1 MWYVRGLYVLAVLV
15 MGTVM
20 IADGEM
26 LIICAALLGL
36 VLMEGAGVFYS
47 APNSNE
53 RTAVPDVAQPPL
65 FPRMKTDSS
74 WRFS

>member
-20 IADGEM
+20 IADGGM

-36 VLMEGAGVFYS
+36 VLMEGAGVFR
-47 APNSNE
+47 AG
-53 RTAVPDVAQPPL
+53 VD
-65 FPRMKTDSS
+65 
-74 WRFS
+74 